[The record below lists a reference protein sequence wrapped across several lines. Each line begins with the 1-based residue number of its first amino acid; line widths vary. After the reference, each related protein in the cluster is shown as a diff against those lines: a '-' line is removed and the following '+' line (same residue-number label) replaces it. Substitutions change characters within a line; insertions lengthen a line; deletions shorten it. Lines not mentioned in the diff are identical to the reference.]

1 MKLKIVISA
10 IVVLLVAFGIVYF
23 LFNKPHRNP
32 GTEAGISINAY
43 DLFRQYEE
51 NEDLGNARYLDKV
64 VRVSG
69 RISEITENQEH
80 EQVLT
85 LATGNA
91 LFGIRCTMQTPAATA
106 HVNDSVSIKGICTG
120 FLTDVILT
128 SAFVESK

>member
-1 MKLKIVISA
+1 MKLKIFISA
-10 IVVLLVAFGIVYF
+10 SIVLFVAFGSVYF
-23 LFNKPHRNP
+23 IFNKPHRNP
-32 GTEAGISINAY
+32 GTEAGISINAH

-51 NEDLGNARYLDKV
+51 NEDLANARYLDKV
-64 VRVSG
+64 VSVSG

-80 EQVLT
+80 KQVVT

-91 LFGIRCTMQTPAATA
+91 LFGIRCTMASSALAA

-128 SAFVESK
+128 SAIIEKK